1 MTQVSRRAET
11 APGTAPGGRPPG
23 MAIALLRT
31 ARPKQWAK
39 NVLVASAPG
48 AAGILFEFQALVSTY
63 VAFVAFCLAASGTY
77 FLNDATDCRA
87 DRLHPK
93 KRHRPVAAG
102 LVPVWLARAGAA
114 GLMGLSLG
122 VASLANSELVMVI
135 SLYLGTTISY
145 SFWLKHIP
153 VVDLAAVASGFV
165 LRAIAGGVATGV
177 PISQWFLM
185 VASFGSLFIVAG
197 KRHGEALDLEG
208 DGSDHRAT
216 LGVYSPLFLQFVRA
230 VAAGLA
236 LAFYCLW
243 AFEKAG
249 ISGSPIWFELSILPF
264 VLAIL
269 IYALRVEQGA
279 GSAPEDV
286 ILHDRSILWMALIW
300 SVLFALGIYGS

>member
-1 MTQVSRRAET
+1 MTQVSPRAE
-11 APGTAPGGRPPG
+11 AASGTPHEGRTSIAG
-23 MAIALLRT
+23 ALLRT

-39 NVLVASAPG
+39 NVLVAAAPG
-48 AAGILFEFQALVSTY
+48 AAGILFEVETLARTS

-77 FLNDATDCRA
+77 FLNDAIDWQA

-93 KRHRPVAAG
+93 KRYRPVAAG
-102 LVPVWLARAGAA
+102 LVPVWMARAGAA
-114 GLMGLSLG
+114 VLMASSLV
-122 VASLANSELVMVI
+122 VAWLANPELIMVI
-135 SLYLGTTISY
+135 ALYLATTILY
-145 SFWLKHIP
+145 SFWLKRVP
-153 VVDLAAVASGFV
+153 VIDLAAVASGFV
-165 LRAIAGGVATGV
+165 LRAIAGGVATEV

-197 KRHGEALDLEG
+197 KRHGETLDLAG
-208 DGSDHRAT
+208 NGSDHRAT

-249 ISGSPIWFELSILPF
+249 VSRSPIWFELSILPF

-269 IYALRVEQGA
+269 IYALRIEQGA

-300 SVLFALGIYGS
+300 SVLFALGIYSR